1 MRGGKGEK
9 ESGRGGTEKER
20 EGGREREEGRVDRER
35 EGGKEEERE
44 RRGDRENWFSRYQV
58 ILWSAVKKTRLVTHS
73 TYQRLFP
80 FFKALVPSQGGS
92 REDAAYRCYRR
103 CSGEEALIKR
113 KQKHR
118 RLAVSQDYFLH
129 REGRQVNSKA
139 HAHYLMKLHHQ
150 FGPTVQPQCQNP
162 SCENQCMPFAS
173 RCSRRILNTS
183 CICDIMCVCE
193 RERHCVCVCVCVCVH
208 LCLCPLLSHGAYVHV

>member
-1 MRGGKGEK
+1 M
-9 ESGRGGTEKER
+9 
-20 EGGREREEGRVDRER
+20 
-35 EGGKEEERE
+35 
-44 RRGDRENWFSRYQV
+44 
-58 ILWSAVKKTRLVTHS
+58 IIWSAVRKTQLVTHS

-80 FFKALVPSQGGS
+80 FFKASVPSQGGS
-92 REDAAYRCYRR
+92 REDAAYRCYHR

-183 CICDIMCVCE
+183 CICDMCVCV
-193 RERHCVCVCVCVCVH
+193 RERHCVCVCVRALVLVSIIKPWCICTCINVRLASKH
-208 LCLCPLLSHGAYVHV
+208 CLVPSPLNVDSKTRHVTLRRYIVSIEDW